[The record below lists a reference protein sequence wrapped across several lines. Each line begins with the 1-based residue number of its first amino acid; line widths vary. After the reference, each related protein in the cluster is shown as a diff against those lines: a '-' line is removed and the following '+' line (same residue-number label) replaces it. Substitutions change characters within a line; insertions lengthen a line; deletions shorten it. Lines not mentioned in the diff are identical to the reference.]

1 MAKNF
6 LQIDNVTFAAS
17 EKNKVNN
24 VTLTIENEGDIVCLL
39 GPSGIGKTTILR
51 TIAGLEKIQSGTI
64 SLKNK
69 IISSKKVHIEPE
81 HRNISLAFQDN
92 SLFPHYNVI
101 QNIQFGADRNKKK
114 KKTLTI
120 DEVIEFL
127 HLEHVKDKFPHQISS
142 GEAQRAALAR
152 ALLSKPD
159 LLLLDEPLSNVDQ
172 SFKEEIQVK
181 LKQILTDLKITTI
194 IVTHDSY
201 EAFYLGS
208 KCGIILDSQ
217 LKQYDDPYNVYHF
230 PNSIEVVNFL
240 NRGILIPAK
249 VTGENTLDNDDL
261 GTIKGNF
268 IKRYPKGSDVQ
279 LLLQPED
286 LEHDDTSNLKLEVVD
301 RKFRGTNFIYTLKT
315 SSELLIPV
323 FVHSHH
329 IHQHEVDE
337 KFGIKRPINID
348 HIVCF

>member
-1 MAKNF
+1 MSENF
-6 LQIDNVTFAAS
+6 LEIDNVTFAAS
-17 EKNKVNN
+17 DKNKVSN
-24 VTLTIENEGDIVCLL
+24 VSLNIENEGDVICLL

-51 TIAGLEKIQSGTI
+51 TIAGLEKIQSGNI
-64 SLKNK
+64 ILKNK
-69 IISSKKVHIEPE
+69 IISSKDTHIEPE
-81 HRNISLAFQDN
+81 KRNIALSFQDN
-92 SLFPHYNVI
+92 CLFPHFNVF
-101 QNIQFGADRNKKK
+101 QNIEFGISRNKKK
-114 KKTLTI
+114 KKDLSI
-120 DEVIEFL
+120 EEVVKFL
-127 HLEHVKDKFPHQISS
+127 HLEHITDRFPHEISS
-142 GEAQRAALAR
+142 GEAQRASLAR
-152 ALLSKPD
+152 SLLSKPD

-181 LKQILTDLKITTI
+181 LKQILHELKITTI

-208 KCGIILDSQ
+208 KCGIILNGQ
-217 LKQYDDPYNVYHF
+217 LRQYDDPYNVYHF
-230 PNSIEVVNFL
+230 PNSVEVVNFL

-249 VTGENTLDNDDL
+249 VTGENTLENDDL

-268 IKRYPKGSDVQ
+268 IKHYPKGSDVQ

-286 LEHDDTSNLKLEVVD
+286 LEHDDKSNLKLEVVD

-315 SSELLIPV
+315 LSNLLIPV

-329 IHQHEVDE
+329 MHQHEVDE

>member
-1 MAKNF
+1 MINNF
-6 LQIDNVTFAAS
+6 LEIQNTTFVAS
-17 EKNKVNN
+17 KLNKVLDFN
-24 VTLTIENEGDIVCLL
+24 LTVKNEGDIICLL

-249 VTGENTLDNDDL
+249 VTGENTLENDDL

>member
-1 MAKNF
+1 MNENF
-6 LQIDNVTFAAS
+6 LEINNVTFAAS
-17 EKNKVNN
+17 DKNKVSN
-24 VTLTIENEGDIVCLL
+24 VSLNIENEGDVVCLL

-51 TIAGLEKIQSGTI
+51 TIAGLEKVQSGKI
-64 SLKNK
+64 ILKNK
-69 IISSKKVHIEPE
+69 IISSKEIHVEPE
-81 HRNISLAFQDN
+81 KRNISLSFQDN
-92 SLFPHYNVI
+92 CLFPHFNVL
-101 QNIQFGADRNKKK
+101 QNIEFGVARNKKIK
-114 KKTLTI
+114 KDLSI
-120 DEVIEFL
+120 EEVVKFL
-127 HLEHVKDKFPHQISS
+127 HLDHIIEKFPHEISS
-142 GEAQRAALAR
+142 GEAQRASLAR
-152 ALLSKPD
+152 SLLSKPD

-181 LKQILTDLKITTI
+181 LKKILNELKITTI

-208 KCGIILDSQ
+208 KCGIILNGKLS
-217 LKQYDDPYNVYHF
+217 QYDDPYNVYHF

-249 VTGENTLDNDDL
+249 VTGENSLENDDL

-268 IKRYPKGSDVQ
+268 IKHYPKGSDVQ

-286 LEHDDTSNLKLEVVD
+286 LEHDDKSNLKLEVVD

-315 SSELLIPV
+315 LNNLLIPV